1 MIKKAP
7 PGEALFLRRQSNGF
21 ESFKFEDQ
29 VAIDPRFIDKS
40 PLNIQHQFKG
50 NNIISEPHKPTNM
63 ET

>member
-1 MIKKAP
+1 MTKKAP
-7 PGEALFLRRQSNGF
+7 PGEALFLRSRSNGF
-21 ESFKFEDQ
+21 ASFKFIYHIE
-29 VAIDPRFIDKS
+29 IDPRFIDES